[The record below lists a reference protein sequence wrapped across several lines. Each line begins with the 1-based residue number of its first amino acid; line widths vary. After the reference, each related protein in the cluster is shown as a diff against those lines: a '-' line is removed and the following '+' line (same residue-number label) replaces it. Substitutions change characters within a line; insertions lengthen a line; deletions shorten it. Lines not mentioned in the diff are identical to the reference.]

1 MYYYATVLRRTVYP
15 VTMYYRNTKTR
26 NVQSQDTLRNATRR
40 YSTGIKATDV
50 YQHTYGI
57 ALPEAS
63 HQVLLPCIRG
73 MTGGMSAPNMSIR
86 ALHTVGVWS
95 NHQGH
100 ICRCAFIQPELASAT
115 CSIPASKLQAAQ
127 LAKKNIAYDIPF
139 AEECR
144 VGPPA
149 GRPNGTPQISGRM
162 APYVVS
168 RGRLDEFATWGFANI
183 CKSRLLFITSTMSQ
197 HAVLCH
203 TRFSLML
210 LKNYMPEYAAC
221 IYDDN
226 MSCYRVTVS
235 PDSDDNS
242 AEPNKNTSLVLYG
255 DGTLKLQGK
264 PSGMERVCSALR
276 ESLHAISASRHW
288 ERFLMSMS
296 HVEVLERDESYE
308 LTTE

>member
-1 MYYYATVLRRTVYP
+1 
-15 VTMYYRNTKTR
+15 MYYRNTKTR
-26 NVQSQDTLRNATRR
+26 TVQSQETLRSATTRH
-40 YSTGIKATDV
+40 STGTRAVDI
-50 YQHTYGI
+50 YQHTYGV

-63 HQVLLPCIRG
+63 HEIMLPCIRG
-73 MTGGMSAPNMSIR
+73 MTGGMSAPNMSTR
-86 ALHTVGVWS
+86 ALHTVGVWA
-95 NHQGH
+95 NYQGH
-100 ICRCAFIQPELASAT
+100 ICRCVFVQPEVASAT

-127 LAKKNIAYDIPF
+127 IAKRDITYDIPF

-144 VGPPA
+144 VGPPV
-149 GRPNGTPQISGRM
+149 GRPNSTTQISGRM

-168 RGRLDEFATWGFANI
+168 KARLENVVTWGFANI
-183 CKSRLLFITSTMSQ
+183 CKSRLLFIVTTMSQ

-226 MSCYRVTVS
+226 MSCYRITVS

-255 DGTLKLQGK
+255 DGTLKLQCK
-264 PSGMERVCSALR
+264 PSGMERVSMALR

-296 HVEVLERDESYE
+296 EVNVLERDDSYE
-308 LTTE
+308 LTAEQ

>member
-1 MYYYATVLRRTVYP
+1 MLRRAVYS
-15 VTMYYRNTKTR
+15 TAMYYRNTKTR
-26 NVQSQDTLRNATRR
+26 NVQSQETLRNATRR
-40 YSTGIKATDV
+40 YSTGLKATDV

-63 HQVLLPCIRG
+63 YQVLSPCIRG
-73 MTGGMSAPNMSIR
+73 MTGGMSAPNMNMR

-95 NHQGH
+95 SCQGH

-115 CSIPASKLQAAQ
+115 CSIPAFKLQVAQ
-127 LAKKNIAYDIPF
+127 LAKKDMAYDIPF

-168 RGRLDEFATWGFANI
+168 KGCLDDFAVWGFANI
-183 CKSRLLFITSTMSQ
+183 CKSRLLFIITTASRHT
-197 HAVLCH
+197 VLCH

-210 LKNYMPEYAAC
+210 LKNYMPNYAAC

-226 MSCYRVTVS
+226 MSCYRITVS

-264 PSGMERVCSALR
+264 PSGMERVCAALR
-276 ESLHAISASRHW
+276 ESLHAISASKQW

-296 HVEVLERDESYE
+296 ETEVLEKDESYE
-308 LTTE
+308 LVIE